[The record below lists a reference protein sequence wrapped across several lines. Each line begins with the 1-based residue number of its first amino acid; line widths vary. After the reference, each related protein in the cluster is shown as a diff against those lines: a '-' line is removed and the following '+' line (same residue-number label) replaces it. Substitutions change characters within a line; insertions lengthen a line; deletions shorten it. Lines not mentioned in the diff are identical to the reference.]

1 VSGRTKA
8 RILVGGLG
16 AASLLGY
23 GLGLPLLVSGS
34 PRTHV
39 AYMGLFGGLFLLYVL
54 AISVVLRGRTDDRLL
69 LGLVLAFAFL
79 FRLSLLASP
88 VVLSSDLYR

>member
-1 VSGRTKA
+1 MNGRTEA

-39 AYMGLFGGLFLLYVL
+39 AYIGLFGGLFLLYVL
-54 AISVVLRGRTDDRLL
+54 ALSVVLRRRPDDRLL
-69 LGLVLAFAFL
+69 LGLVLAGALL
-79 FRLSLLASP
+79 FRVSLLTSP
-88 VVLSSDLYR
+88 VVDRKSVV